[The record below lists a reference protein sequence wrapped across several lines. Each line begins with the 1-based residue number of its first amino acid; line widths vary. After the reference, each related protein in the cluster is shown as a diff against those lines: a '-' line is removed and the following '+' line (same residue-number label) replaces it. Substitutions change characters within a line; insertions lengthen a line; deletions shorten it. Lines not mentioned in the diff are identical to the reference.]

1 MRFILTPVPCLVAGV
16 LLLVLTN
23 VFALLSAPR
32 IYDWDEARHGVTA
45 YEMIERGDFL
55 TNTYMG
61 EPDYW
66 NAKPPLSF
74 YPIIA
79 GYKLFGFNSLGL
91 RFFSGV
97 FTTALLCLVLV
108 HMARVQGTASGMLT
122 VLMLATGKSFIFRH
136 NARTGDPDAL
146 FLLLYVASVLLVLP
160 KTRNPYRFY
169 IASLLASLAFLTKS
183 FHAAPL
189 VVTLAIFFFL
199 DVGVSARSLKHA
211 IGCLLA
217 GLLPTSLWAWLRYR
231 ADGTAFF
238 EKMVGYDL
246 LKRSSQA
253 IEGHQADM
261 LFYLQNA
268 LIEFRFWMIL
278 AGVLLAASAYF
289 ARRAGTRRGAF
300 LPEGLARSFFLRLT
314 IAAAVPMFLFTAA
327 ASKLGWYAYPS
338 YPFLCMMLGTLTA
351 QCIVALRSTGG
362 VRVARIAVLGVVAVL
377 AVAEANM
384 LRQAGKA
391 ARDQDEVQQQIIRLG
406 AVPDNRGACLS
417 LEGESWTQGRVL
429 VAKLHGDFTPL
440 TGNVEKTCEKTLHL
454 DMAE

>member
-1 MRFILTPVPCLVAGV
+1 MRFIPAPAPCLVAGV

-97 FTTALLCLVLV
+97 FATALLCLVLV
-108 HMARVQGTASGMLT
+108 HTARVQGTASGMLA
-122 VLMLATGKSFIFRH
+122 VLMLATGKNFIFRH

-146 FLLLYVASVLLVLP
+146 FLLLYVVSVLLVLQ
-160 KTRNPYRFY
+160 KTRSPYRFY
-169 IASLLASLAFLTKS
+169 IASVLASFAFLTKS

-217 GLLPTSLWAWLRYR
+217 GLLPTSLWGWLRYR
-231 ADGTAFF
+231 VDGTAFF
-238 EKMVGYDL
+238 KKMVGYDL

-253 IEGHQADM
+253 IEGHQAD
-261 LFYLQNA
+261 LFFYFQNV

-289 ARRAGTRRGAF
+289 ARRAGARNGSY
-300 LPEGLARSFFLRLT
+300 LPEGIARPFFLRLA

-327 ASKLGWYAYPS
+327 ASKLTWYTYPS

-351 QCIVALRSTGG
+351 QCIVALWHTGG
-362 VRVARIAVLGVVAVL
+362 VHAARIAAFGIVAVL

-384 LRQAGKA
+384 LRQTAKA

-406 AVPDNRGACLS
+406 EVPDNRGACLS
-417 LEGESWTQGRVL
+417 LRGTGWTQGRVL
-429 VAKLHGDFTPL
+429 AAKLYGDFTPL
-440 TGNVEKTCEKTLHL
+440 TGKAATTCERTLYL
-454 DMAE
+454 DMSE